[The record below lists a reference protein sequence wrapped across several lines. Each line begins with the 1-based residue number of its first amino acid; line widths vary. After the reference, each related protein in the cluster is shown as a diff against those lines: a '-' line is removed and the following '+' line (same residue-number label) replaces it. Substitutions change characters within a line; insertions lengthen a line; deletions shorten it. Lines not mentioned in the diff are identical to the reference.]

1 MKYYMVPRRMVRPS
15 MVRQVEFNGGRR
27 IPVDVHADSD
37 EFVITAIV
45 PGLTADDL
53 EVEILDDVVSLRAE
67 IKPEENGD
75 GEYLL
80 RERAVGRFE
89 RSLRLPDAIDASK
102 ADASVENGL
111 LKLRIPKAED
121 AKPKKITIKAS

>member
-1 MKYYMVPRRMVRPS
+1 MKYYMVPRRTVHPH

-27 IPVDVHADSD
+27 IPVDVHVDSD
-37 EFVITAIV
+37 EFVITAMV

-67 IKPEENGD
+67 IEPEENGD
-75 GEYLL
+75 GEFLL
-80 RERAVGRFE
+80 RERAYGRFV
-89 RSLRLPDAIDASK
+89 RSLRLPDAVDASK

-111 LKLRIPKAED
+111 LKLRIPKAEE
-121 AKPKKITIKAS
+121 AKPKKIEVKAN

>member
-1 MKYYMVPRRMVRPS
+1 MKYYMVPRRASRQRMVHP
-15 MVRQVEFNGGRR
+15 VEFNGGRR

-37 EFVITAIV
+37 EFVITAMV

-67 IKPEENGD
+67 IEPEENGD

-80 RERAVGRFE
+80 RERAFGRFV
-89 RSLRLPDAIDASK
+89 RSLRLPDAVDASK

-111 LKLRIPKAED
+111 LKLRIPKAEE
-121 AKPKKITIKAS
+121 AKPKKIKVKAN

>member
-1 MKYYMVPRRMVRPS
+1 MKYYMVPGRTARPHMVRN
-15 MVRQVEFNGGRR
+15 VEFNGGRR

-37 EFVITAIV
+37 EFVITAMV

-80 RERAVGRFE
+80 RERAFGRFA
-89 RSLRLPDAIDASK
+89 RSLRLPDPVDASK
-102 ADASVENGL
+102 VDASVENGL
-111 LKLRIPKAED
+111 LKLRIPKAEE
-121 AKPKKITIKAS
+121 AKPKKISIKAN